1 MSVNETSPNAIPSP
15 DPSPSVR
22 PDATSPDATSPGATS
37 PDLSPSVRPDP
48 SPSARSPNLSSS
60 SNSKKQKMNVND
72 ALNEYYKMK
81 SKYEEAYYDKYIKP
95 ILRSKGKSKREKRLD
110 FQKLPKPECI
120 NCKRNVGTIFTIKK
134 NQDEYYRE
142 IVAQCGD
149 LTDPC
154 PLDINIQY
162 TQRNELNK
170 EILDHDNDINA
181 IKNKIIADKNNMM
194 FGYIDQQ
201 KAISSFSKDTSELK
215 DITEAAGYI
224 MDINIQINENPVKT
238 NLIKTSEDRLG
249 NELLMPFKDMVKT
262 FDQTGNAEVLNRAV
276 KFYVDE
282 IVPLT
287 TSIRNLKYEV
297 SYVDFVKNTDLESD
311 EKDDMFYLVQK
322 KNSLYNLE
330 YTLYGSDEVKSFVKG
345 VKGFE
350 GSKTRKLSSGPNQI
364 RRKTRKLKQSIDFVE
379 KDDEAEDEEGEGET
393 NVNNA
398 SVVEDPVV
406 DIFASAVEEE
416 GNNEINASIDEAGN
430 VTWLNSDGSIN
441 MIYQEIW
448 NSLSPE
454 YKAALSQDEPWMK
467 KTIDYFVEFARL
479 KRENKVSYLTNREF
493 VHPDD
498 ILLPPQKIGE
508 NGYDYGNAFYNKLL
522 KNKGGIWLTF
532 LPKSQDGS
540 YKQYLD
546 GLASI
551 IGNSL
556 KFTKY

>member
-1 MSVNETSPNAIPSP
+1 
-15 DPSPSVR
+15 
-22 PDATSPDATSPGATS
+22 
-37 PDLSPSVRPDP
+37 
-48 SPSARSPNLSSS
+48 
-60 SNSKKQKMNVND
+60 
-72 ALNEYYKMK
+72 
-81 SKYEEAYYDKYIKP
+81 
-95 ILRSKGKSKREKRLD
+95 
-110 FQKLPKPECI
+110 
-120 NCKRNVGTIFTIKK
+120 
-134 NQDEYYRE
+134 
-142 IVAQCGD
+142 
-149 LTDPC
+149 
-154 PLDINIQY
+154 
-162 TQRNELNK
+162 
-170 EILDHDNDINA
+170 
-181 IKNKIIADKNNMM
+181 
-194 FGYIDQQ
+194 
-201 KAISSFSKDTSELK
+201 
-215 DITEAAGYI
+215 
-224 MDINIQINENPVKT
+224 
-238 NLIKTSEDRLG
+238 
-249 NELLMPFKDMVKT
+249 
-262 FDQTGNAEVLNRAV
+262 
-276 KFYVDE
+276 
-282 IVPLT
+282 VPLT

-379 KDDEAEDEEGEGET
+379 KDDYDHQGEAEEGEGEGET

>member
-15 DPSPSVR
+15 DPIIMR
-22 PDATSPDATSPGATS
+22 PDATISGPNESPGPS
-37 PDLSPSVRPDP
+37 PGVRPHPSPSA
-48 SPSARSPNLSSS
+48 SARSPNLSSS

-170 EILDHDNDINA
+170 EILDHDNDINT

-194 FGYIDQQ
+194 FGYIDRE
-201 KAISSFSKDTSELK
+201 KAISSFSKDTAELK

-297 SYVDFVKNTDLESD
+297 SYVDFVKNTDLDSE

-322 KNSLYNLE
+322 KNSLHNLE

-350 GSKTRKLSSGPNQI
+350 GSKTRKASSGPSQI
-364 RRKTRKLKQSIDFVE
+364 RRKTRKLKPSIELVE
-379 KDDEAEDEEGEGET
+379 KDDEDQDEGEEGERET
-393 NVNNA
+393 NTSDA
-398 SVVEDPVV
+398 SLVDEPVV
-406 DIFASAVEEE
+406 DIFASVVEEE
-416 GNNEINASIDEAGN
+416 DDNEINASIDEAGN

-467 KTIDYFVEFARL
+467 KTVDYFVEFARL

>member
-1 MSVNETSPNAIPSP
+1 
-15 DPSPSVR
+15 
-22 PDATSPDATSPGATS
+22 
-37 PDLSPSVRPDP
+37 
-48 SPSARSPNLSSS
+48 
-60 SNSKKQKMNVND
+60 
-72 ALNEYYKMK
+72 
-81 SKYEEAYYDKYIKP
+81 
-95 ILRSKGKSKREKRLD
+95 
-110 FQKLPKPECI
+110 
-120 NCKRNVGTIFTIKK
+120 
-134 NQDEYYRE
+134 
-142 IVAQCGD
+142 
-149 LTDPC
+149 
-154 PLDINIQY
+154 
-162 TQRNELNK
+162 
-170 EILDHDNDINA
+170 
-181 IKNKIIADKNNMM
+181 MM
-194 FGYIDQQ
+194 FGYIDRE
-201 KAISSFSKDTSELK
+201 KAISSFSKDTAELK

-224 MDINIQINENPVKT
+224 MDINIQINENPVKS

-345 VKGFE
+345 IKGFE
-350 GSKTRKLSSGPNQI
+350 GSKTRKLSSVPNQI
-364 RRKTRKLKQSIDFVE
+364 RRKTRKLKPSIDFVE
-379 KDDEAEDEEGEGET
+379 KDDYDNQGEAEDEQGEGERET

-479 KRENKVSYLTNREF
+479 KRENKVSYLTTREF